1 MGSLTHLD
9 EHGHPKMV
17 NVGFKSPTDREAIA
31 CGWIILPDKVYDTI
45 TEGSIPKGD
54 VLKVAEL
61 AGIMAA
67 KRTWEMIPLCHNI
80 KLDLVEVKCE
90 LDEKRRGIKVTSKV
104 LAKEV
109 TGVEMEAL
117 TAVTVALL
125 TIYDMCKGID
135 KGMYFNDVHLIE
147 KSGGKSGHYLSED
160 AKRAESD

>member
-80 KLDLVEVKCE
+80 RLDHVEVKCE

-104 LAKEV
+104 LAREV
-109 TGVEMEAL
+109 TESRDGSFNGCDRCSSDDIRHVQEL
-117 TAVTVALL
+117 T
-125 TIYDMCKGID
+125 KGCIL
-135 KGMYFNDVHLIE
+135 MMSI
-147 KSGGKSGHYLSED
+147 
-160 AKRAESD
+160 